1 MAEEKGL
8 GAQDLAGT
16 ESQQKKRGQR
26 ATIKEQWL
34 QKKASEWELREA
46 QRAQKAEDS
55 QIRKGQ

>member
-16 ESQQKKRGQR
+16 ESQQKKRGQK
-26 ATIKEQWL
+26 AITKEQWL

-46 QRAQKAEDS
+46 QKAEDS